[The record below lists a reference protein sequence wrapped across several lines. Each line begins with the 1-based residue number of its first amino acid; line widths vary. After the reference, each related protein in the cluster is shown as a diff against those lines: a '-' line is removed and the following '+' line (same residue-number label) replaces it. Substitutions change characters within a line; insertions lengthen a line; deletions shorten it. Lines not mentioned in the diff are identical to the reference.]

1 MTDILVVGS
10 LNMDLVVRVKEMPQ
24 PGETIFGEGFQMAA
38 GGKGANQAIA
48 AARSDAKVTMIGK
61 VGADDFGARLRDN
74 LVIDGIN
81 TEHISVDDQAA
92 TGIAMIA
99 LDERGQNSII
109 VASGANMQLTPAD
122 IREAW
127 ASLEAVDMVV
137 MPLEIPL
144 DCVAEAAKL
153 AKRDGAR
160 VLLNPA
166 PAQPLP
172 KELLANLDL
181 LIPNETE
188 LEIISGM
195 PVSDRASAEQA
206 AQVLFETGVET
217 IVVTLGADGALLLQD
232 GRTTHIAAPV
242 VEVVDTTAA
251 GDSFIGGLAAALTQG
266 KPIEDAV
273 AYASCA
279 GALAVTKFGA
289 QPSIPMAAD
298 VEKLL
303 SEGDQK

>member
-1 MTDILVVGS
+1 MTGILVVGS

-81 TEHISVDDQAA
+81 TEHITVDDQAA
-92 TGIAMIA
+92 TGIATIT

-109 VASGANMQLTPAD
+109 VASGANMQLTPD
-122 IREAW
+122 DVREAW
-127 ASLEAVDMVV
+127 ASLEHVDMVV
-137 MPLEIPL
+137 MPLEIPI
-144 DCVAEAAKL
+144 DCVMEAAKL

-166 PAQPLP
+166 PAQSLP

-195 PVSDRASAEQA
+195 PVSDRASAEKA
-206 AQVLFETGVET
+206 AQVLFETGVEI

-298 VEKLL
+298 VKKLL
-303 SEGDQK
+303 SEGKQK

>member
-1 MTDILVVGS
+1 MAHILVAGS
-10 LNMDLVVRVKEMPQ
+10 LNMDLVVRVAAMPQ
-24 PGETIFGEGFQMAA
+24 PGETIFGRDFQMVP

-48 AARSDAKVTMIGK
+48 AARSGAKVTLIGK
-61 VGADDFGARLRDN
+61 VGADDFGTRLIEN
-74 LVIDGIN
+74 LVINGVN
-81 TEHISVDDQAA
+81 TKYIAVDKNAA
-92 TGIAMIA
+92 TGIATIT

-109 VASGANMQLTPAD
+109 VASGANMRLAPKD
-122 IREAW
+122 IRAAW
-127 ASLEAVDMVV
+127 SSLKDVDMVV

-153 AKRDGAR
+153 AKRAGAK

-172 KELLANLDL
+172 AELLANLDL

-188 LEIISGM
+188 LAILSGM
-195 PVSDRASAEQA
+195 PVNDRASAEKA

-217 IVVTLGADGALLLQD
+217 IIVTLGADGALLLQE
-232 GRTTHIAAPV
+232 GRAVYFAAPV

-251 GDSFIGGLAAALTQG
+251 GDSFIGGLAAKAAAG
-266 KPIEDAV
+266 KTLEEAIV
-273 AYASCA
+273 YATCA
-279 GALAVTKFGA
+279 GALAVTQFGA

-303 SEGDQK
+303 LEGKQK

>member
-1 MTDILVVGS
+1 MQHILVVGS

-24 PGETIFGEGFQMAA
+24 PGETIFGRDFQMVP

-48 AARSDAKVTMIGK
+48 AARSGAKVTMIGK
-61 VGADDFGARLRDN
+61 VGAEDFGMRLIENLAVDN
-74 LVIDGIN
+74 IN
-81 TEHISVDDQAA
+81 TEHISFDDQAA
-92 TGIAMIA
+92 TGIAMIS
-99 LDERGQNSII
+99 LDEGGQNSII
-109 VASGANMQLTPAD
+109 VASGANMQLAPED
-122 IREAW
+122 VRDAW
-127 ASLEAVDMVV
+127 ASLEDVDMVV

-153 AKRDGAR
+153 AKRDGAK

-166 PAQPLP
+166 PAQSLP
-172 KELLANLDL
+172 EDLLANLDL

-188 LEIISGM
+188 LEILSGM
-195 PVSDRASAEQA
+195 PVSDRASAEKA

-232 GRTTHIAAPV
+232 GRTTHIAAPEV
-242 VEVVDTTAA
+242 DVVDTTAA
-251 GDSFIGGLAAALTQG
+251 GDSFIGGLAAALTKG
-266 KPIEDAV
+266 KSIEDAV

-289 QPSIPMAAD
+289 QPSIPMADD

-303 SEGDQK
+303 QEGKQK